1 MHDLNIGVYDF
12 LRYSG
17 SLGGGLTRIDF
28 ATSDL
33 DLAVPFFAFLPE
45 AASYLVFLSVDACT
59 AFSGHPESSPLLP
72 LPQFPALRTLALKL
86 DCDMDAEISDSL
98 QKPAQRG
105 DVLQPPLRART
116 FPVLSK
122 IELEVINAVNHAI
135 SRTGGPAAVWNRFGE
150 VLVTGSL
157 PAIKEFNFELC
168 DKQKLT
174 YVDARVDCMTGVLF
188 TRFICKQMPAAT
200 RGSRGLLYKI

>member
-1 MHDLNIGVYDF
+1 MHDFNIGVYDF

-105 DVLQPPLRART
+105 HILQPPLRART
-116 FPVLSK
+116 FPVLSS
-122 IELEVINAVNHAI
+122 IELEVMNAVNHAI
-135 SRTGGPAAVWNRFGE
+135 SRTGGPAVEQIRGGARHRQ
-150 VLVTGSL
+150 
-157 PAIKEFNFELC
+157 PAGDQGDQLRTMRQAEADIHGRKGGLY
-168 DKQKLT
+168 D
-174 YVDARVDCMTGVLF
+174 GVLF

-200 RGSRGLLYKI
+200 WGSRGLLYKI